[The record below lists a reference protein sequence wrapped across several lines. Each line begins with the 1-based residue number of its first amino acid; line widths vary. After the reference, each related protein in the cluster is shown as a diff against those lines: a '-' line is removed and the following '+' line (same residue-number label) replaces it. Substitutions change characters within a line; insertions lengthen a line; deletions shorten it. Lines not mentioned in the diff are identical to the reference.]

1 MRDVLQV
8 GGALFALQACAAI
21 TSFSDSILISIV
33 LGPESVADV
42 AVPSRLFSVVSLGV
56 AILLTP
62 LWPAYTDALARGEIE
77 WVKRTFRR
85 SLMIVALLALPG
97 AVVMLALHEAIL
109 AVWMGPGFVV
119 NRQAVMALAIWCVI
133 DASMT
138 AIAMLLNAAQV
149 FRVQLILGVSMMV
162 ASVVLRIVLLNWIG
176 AAGAPIASILAFM
189 LTTLIPMC
197 MLLPRILRN
206 LEAQFRPATPG

>member
-1 MRDVLQV
+1 LAFFFFLAPLVVMVVVNVVYFATSGRRLRPTRRLVQRRHMRDVLQV

-97 AVVMLALHEAIL
+97 AVI
-109 AVWMGPGFVV
+109 
-119 NRQAVMALAIWCVI
+119 
-133 DASMT
+133 
-138 AIAMLLNAAQV
+138 
-149 FRVQLILGVSMMV
+149 
-162 ASVVLRIVLLNWIG
+162 
-176 AAGAPIASILAFM
+176 M
-189 LTTLIPMC
+189 LTL
-197 MLLPRILRN
+197 
-206 LEAQFRPATPG
+206 QRPGAGYFIRASSAGDR